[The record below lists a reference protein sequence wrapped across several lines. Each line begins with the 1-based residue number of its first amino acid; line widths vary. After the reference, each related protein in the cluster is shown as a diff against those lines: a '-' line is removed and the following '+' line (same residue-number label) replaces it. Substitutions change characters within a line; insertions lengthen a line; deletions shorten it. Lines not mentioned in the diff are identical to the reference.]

1 MRLIYHCVCF
11 VVIAFCVL
19 RNLCPPPN
27 YRDTLF
33 SSRSFIILPFLFRS
47 ESIWNSFFVLF
58 LFLLSTLLFS

>member
-47 ESIWNSFFVLF
+47 ESIWN
-58 LFLLSTLLFS
+58 